1 MKTTNEYKNNVEQ
14 TFTDRCLQSWKVLLT
29 EIEQAKNI
37 IVNDFHETLDTHGN
51 LFRLALNEAEALALQ
66 TDYPHLVYPT
76 LAMERVQAVVA
87 WRRRQQAVEQ
97 HHSVFAENR
106 PSVGKMPYYSK
117 QLPPHNSIFATANG
131 R

>member
-1 MKTTNEYKNNVEQ
+1 MNTISENINNAER
-14 TFTDRCLQSWKVLLT
+14 TFTNRCLQSCKVLLT

-87 WRRRQQAVEQ
+87 WRRRQQSVREQ
-97 HHSVFAENR
+97 RRFFAE
-106 PSVGKMPYYSK
+106 
-117 QLPPHNSIFATANG
+117 AA
-131 R
+131 